1 MKLSNIL
8 ANIFVGLPLIGF
20 CWLCGHP
27 VEGKPGSTGIPPLV
41 RRLGRWLV
49 QTALPA
55 LFALVAW
62 LLLWCLLTS
71 VTFLFWVLDAASRRA
86 KNTDCLALMR
96 SQWRTFRT
104 VALPSVGQFL
114 LSWLP
119 TNTLTQ
125 EV

>member
-1 MKLSNIL
+1 MKLSNHV

-20 CWLCGHP
+20 CWLLGHP
-27 VEGKPGSTGIPPLV
+27 VNGKPGSTGFPPLL
-41 RRLGRWLV
+41 RRLERWLV
-49 QTALPA
+49 QTVLPA
-55 LFALVAW
+55 LFALIVW
-62 LLLWCLLTS
+62 LLLWGLLTS
-71 VTFLFWVLDAASRRA
+71 VTFVFWMLDAASRKA
-86 KNTDCLALMR
+86 KNTDCLAIMR
-96 SQWRTFRT
+96 SQWRKFRT